1 MNSDWPTNEPMLTNL
16 LIRKL
21 VKEQRERPELEHAFD
36 TLLRHSD
43 AAGCARKLGL
53 KMAGYQ
59 AGEPMDASG
68 VWVTFL
74 GSLIHEQVQAAILEA
89 YPDAEIEAKVRW
101 DDLSA
106 SGHCDALIRL
116 PSGWTVMY
124 ELKTKGGFGWD
135 KAVGLDRKG
144 YKLRDHAEGPPV
156 AAKIQGAL
164 NALAAGADELRI
176 GIISMEAVSKMLAER
191 VNWSDERRFLA
202 EWVYPRSVFEPW
214 AQAERTRFALIVA
227 THKQGRLPGRVAIGD
242 KFETVELNP
251 DAQRPAWQCTYCGFR
266 DLCSQAGPGTP
277 RLPIPGVPV
286 PPTKEPA

>member
-116 PSGWTVMY
+116 PSGWTGRA
-124 ELKTKGGFGWD
+124 TSSGTT
-135 KAVGLDRKG
+135 
-144 YKLRDHAEGPPV
+144 P
-156 AAKIQGAL
+156 
-164 NALAAGADELRI
+164 
-176 GIISMEAVSKMLAER
+176 R
-191 VNWSDERRFLA
+191 VRRSP
-202 EWVYPRSVFEPW
+202 PRS
-214 AQAERTRFALIVA
+214 R
-227 THKQGRLPGRVAIGD
+227 GRSTPLPRVPTNSASGS
-242 KFETVELNP
+242 FPL
-251 DAQRPAWQCTYCGFR
+251 RPCRRCW
-266 DLCSQAGPGTP
+266 P
-277 RLPIPGVPV
+277 RG
-286 PPTKEPA
+286 